1 MNTTPTLLAEGLRF
15 AYRSARHGGRPFR
28 LSIDRWQVRP
38 GEDVALYG
46 PSGCGKSTLLALLA
60 GVLTPEAGRVV
71 VDGVELSSLGEDAR
85 RSLRIRRLGFV
96 FQESPL
102 VDYLDALENV
112 LFPFRLNRALRLDD
126 AARSRARD
134 LLAELGLG
142 DKERRRPAELS
153 QGERQRVAI
162 ARALVTEPAVLLA
175 DEPTS
180 GLDPESSER
189 AVDLLQRLGSERGL
203 TRLVVTHDPAV
214 RRRFSASYDVGAWS
228 AASGED
234 GGPAR
239 GEGP

>member
-1 MNTTPTLLAEGLRF
+1 MSTRPTILADGLRF
-15 AYRSARHGGRPFR
+15 AYRSARHGGEPFQ
-28 LSIDRWQVRP
+28 LSVDRWHVLP

-60 GVLTPEAGRVV
+60 GVLTPEAGRIE
-71 VDGVELSSLGEDAR
+71 VDGVELSSLGEDER

-102 VDYLDALENV
+102 VEYLDAFENV
-112 LFPFRLNRALRLDD
+112 LFPFRLNRALRLDA
-126 AARSRARD
+126 AARARARD
-134 LLAELGLG
+134 LLSELGLA
-142 DKERRRPAELS
+142 DKQKRRPSELS

-189 AVDLLQRLGSERGL
+189 AVDLLQRLGAERGL

-214 RRRFSASYDVGAWS
+214 RRRFSASYDVGEWS
-228 AASGED
+228 AA
-234 GGPAR
+234 AR
-239 GEGP
+239 EASP

>member
-1 MNTTPTLLAEGLRF
+1 MSARPTLLADGLRF
-15 AYRSARHGGRPFR
+15 AYRSARHGGEPFQ
-28 LSIDRWQVRP
+28 LAVDRWQVEP

-60 GVLTPEAGRVV
+60 GVLTPEAGRIE
-71 VDGVELSSLGEDAR
+71 VDGVELSSLGEDER

-112 LFPFRLNRALRLDD
+112 LFPFRLNRALRLDG
-126 AARSRARD
+126 AARDRARD
-134 LLAELGLG
+134 LLSELGLA
-142 DKERRRPAELS
+142 DKEKRRPSELS

-189 AVDLLQRLGSERGL
+189 AIDLLQRLGAERGL

-214 RRRFSASYDVGAWS
+214 RGRFSASYDVGEWS
-228 AASGED
+228 AA
-234 GGPAR
+234 R
-239 GEGP
+239 GTSP